1 MAKETKLFL
10 SFLEDLNIHNDFFF
24 RNHSVCLVILV
35 ISVYIYS
42 MNIPFNDFLLMINE
56 LDLTKSLNIPYSY
69 LYAYYEMCSQNSV
82 ASLLF

>member
-1 MAKETKLFL
+1 
-10 SFLEDLNIHNDFFF
+10 
-24 RNHSVCLVILV
+24 
-35 ISVYIYS
+35 

-69 LYAYYEMCSQNSV
+69 LYAYYEICSQNSV